1 MQFKAV
7 LKQVNYLINYVF
19 ERFFF
24 FWKWG
29 ISDIPE
35 FEVDKT

>member
-19 ERFFF
+19 ERFLFL
-24 FWKWG
+24 KRV